1 MWQSVMVL
9 TLGLLIIVGFILVMG
24 ARWLSNRQQQQID
37 SETLRQS
44 TDQLKAELERSADA
58 VISRMG
64 SHIKHLERLLEEAD
78 ERNHKL
84 EAQLDEARKAGFDL
98 EQQLR
103 QLAADTQTARRVA
116 DELSAR
122 WQSVSSV
129 MTPPPVMSAAP
140 VSRVA
145 MPAQPQPAAARE
157 PERVD
162 AQDFAQVLQQSME
175 RDGVAQASR
184 VETPP
189 VSAQQAA
196 GLAEAMSNRSAQ
208 AVDEVLAEEDAEQN
222 VDTPAVA
229 DEGLNISP
237 NAAKA
242 RALLLSG
249 YSVEETARETGMGK
263 GAIELLR
270 EMNRRELENK

>member
-37 SETLRQS
+37 SEALRQS

-84 EAQLDEARKAGFDL
+84 EAQLDEARKAGLDL

-122 WQSVSSV
+122 WQSVPSV

-162 AQDFAQVLQQSME
+162 AQDFAQVLQQSIE

-184 VETPP
+184 GETPP

>member
-1 MWQSVMVL
+1 MVL

-84 EAQLDEARKAGFDL
+84 EAQLDEARKAGLDL

-189 VSAQQAA
+189 VSVQQAA

>member
-1 MWQSVMVL
+1 MVL

-37 SETLRQS
+37 SEVLRQS

-189 VSAQQAA
+189 VSVQQAA

-208 AVDEVLAEEDAEQN
+208 AVDEALAEEDAEQN

>member
-1 MWQSVMVL
+1 MLQSVMVL

-24 ARWLSNRQQQQID
+24 ARWLSHRQQQQID
-37 SETLRQS
+37 SEALRQS

-64 SHIKHLERLLEEAD
+64 SHIKHLERLLQEAD
-78 ERNHKL
+78 ERNRKL
-84 EAQLDEARKAGFDL
+84 EAQLDEARRAGLDL

-103 QLAADTQTARRVA
+103 QLSSDTLTARRVA
-116 DELSAR
+116 DELAAR
-122 WQSVSSV
+122 WQAV
-129 MTPPPVMSAAP
+129 PPVMPSAVMPAAP
-140 VSRVA
+140 A
-145 MPAQPQPAAARE
+145 PAASAPMAASPVVARE

-162 AQDFAQVLQQSME
+162 VQDFAQVLQQSME
-175 RDGVAQASR
+175 RDELAQAAP

-189 VSAQQAA
+189 VSVQQAA
-196 GLAEAMSNRSAQ
+196 GLAEAMSSRSAK
-208 AVDEVLAEEDAEQN
+208 AMDERLPVEEGGQSAEVIA
-222 VDTPAVA
+222 PA
-229 DEGLNISP
+229 DEGLDISP

-249 YSVEETARETGMGK
+249 YSVEETARETGIGK